1 MLRHAPALLL
11 LFLSACALSACER
24 GVETREDLLG
34 RMAARYDA
42 NRGAV
47 GGFVV
52 TGGGGEA
59 THAALPDRTSALPPP
74 AVVPAGDA
82 ADPARLGLLAQQV
95 ANVRLLSDTLRTAT
109 MSGPVD
115 RRGARVYVLTSPPR
129 DGRTLAVVVD
139 AETFDVREIEQAVAV
154 DTLAR
159 PLVTRLLYDD
169 FRTEGGLTL
178 PFRVRQLNEGLDQL
192 VPADQRRT
200 LGDQAR
206 RERSGAEL
214 LPPGASREARMAD
227 LDRQIRLFTEGI
239 QETELRVK
247 SVRVLPRGE

>member
-1 MLRHAPALLL
+1 MLRHVPALLL
-11 LFLSACALSACER
+11 LLTLSACER
-24 GVETREDLLG
+24 GVETREDLLS

-42 NRGAV
+42 NRGAA

-59 THAALPDRTSALPPP
+59 THAALPDSVSTLLPPG
-74 AVVPAGDA
+74 VVPSGDA
-82 ADPARLGLLAQQV
+82 ADPGVLGLLAQQV

-109 MSGPVD
+109 LTGPAD
-115 RRGARVYVLTSPPR
+115 RRGHRVYVLTSPPQG
-129 DGRTLAVVVD
+129 GRTLTVVVD
-139 AETFDVREIEQAVAV
+139 AETFDVREIEQAVRA

-169 FRTEGGLTL
+169 FRTADGLTL

-192 VPADQRRT
+192 IPADQRRT

-214 LPPGASREARMAD
+214 LPPGASREARMAG

-239 QETELRVK
+239 QETELRVER
-247 SVRVLPRGE
+247 VRVLPRGE

>member
-11 LFLSACALSACER
+11 LVLLGACER
-24 GVETREDLLG
+24 GVETRESLLD

-59 THAALPDRTSALPPP
+59 THAALPESASTLPPP
-74 AVVPAGDA
+74 TVMPAGEA
-82 ADPARLGLLAQQV
+82 ADPAVLGLLAQQV

-109 MSGPVD
+109 LGGPVD
-115 RRGARVYVLTSPPR
+115 RRGHRVYVLTSPPQG
-129 DGRTLAVVVD
+129 GRTLAVVVD
-139 AETFDVREIEQAVAV
+139 AETFDVREIEQAVRV

-169 FRTEGGLTL
+169 FRTADGLTL

-192 VPADQRRT
+192 IPAEQRRT

-206 RERSGAEL
+206 TERSGADL
-214 LPPGASREARMAD
+214 LPPGAARDARKAD

-239 QETELRVK
+239 QETELQVER
-247 SVRVLPRGE
+247 VRVLPRGE